1 MIQDKTKQMNDNI
14 KKLLKDGP
22 EQQLVVGPIVE
33 RLISNGWELDQLYLA
48 KMNGKF
54 LKLLQKH
61 PKENKVC
68 PLIISQLT

>member
-33 RLISNGWELDQLYLA
+33 RLISNGWELDQIIF
-48 KMNGKF
+48 GKNEW
-54 LKLLQKH
+54 KV
-61 PKENKVC
+61 PKTPSEASKRER

>member
-33 RLISNGWELDQLYLA
+33 RLMGCSIN
-48 KMNGKF
+48 
-54 LKLLQKH
+54 
-61 PKENKVC
+61 
-68 PLIISQLT
+68 

>member
-33 RLISNGWELDQLYLA
+33 RLISNGWELDQIIRVSSSLYQ
-48 KMNGKF
+48 F
-54 LKLLQKH
+54 
-61 PKENKVC
+61 
-68 PLIISQLT
+68 